1 MNRRDIL
8 ATLAGVVVLAVA
20 ALLMLSAGA
29 RAPHTAPAPAPVSS
43 APSAVPV
50 PSAAPVAVEHATE
63 VGTVYLPDVAESE
76 TYRAGDVFHVDR
88 QGTLR
93 IVGADRTI
101 VSLDGPTLLEGT
113 ALPRGLY
120 VLQSDGGMNG
130 VEPDELRIL
139 D

>member
-8 ATLAGVVVLAVA
+8 ATLAGVVVLLVA
-20 ALLMLSAGA
+20 ALLVLTAGA
-29 RAPHTAPAPAPVSS
+29 RAPHTAPAPVPST
-43 APSAVPV
+43 SAVPA
-50 PSAAPVAVEHATE
+50 PSAAPDAVEHATE
-63 VGTVYLPDVAESE
+63 VGTVYLPDVSESE
-76 TYRAGDVFHVDR
+76 TYRAGDVLHVDR
-88 QGTLR
+88 EGTLR

-113 ALPRGLY
+113 DLPRGLY
-120 VLQSDGGMNG
+120 VLQPDGGMNG